1 MPVQCDIV
9 TQEKSVFSGE
19 VDYVSLPGAEG
30 RMGILPNHSPLLTTL
45 AHGEVIVRHGDGEE
59 TYYAVGG
66 GFVEIQP
73 EKIIILADS
82 AESAG
87 EINVERA
94 LKARERAEK
103 FMAEGVPEDPDHYAQ
118 MRASLLRAQ
127 IRIDVAHRRR
137 HHTTLPTGRDMRE
150 TEV

>member
-19 VDYVSLPGAEG
+19 VVYVSLPGSEG

-45 AHGEVIVRHGDGEE
+45 THGEVIVRHEGGKE

-66 GFVEIQP
+66 GFAEIQP
-73 EKIIILADS
+73 EKIIVLADS
-82 AESAG
+82 AESAD
-87 EINVERA
+87 EINLERA
-94 LKARERAEK
+94 QKARERAEK
-103 FMAEGVPEDPDHYAQ
+103 FMAEGVPDNPDHYAQ

-137 HHTTLPTGRDMRE
+137 RHTTLPTGRDMRE
-150 TEV
+150 MET

>member
-30 RMGILPNHSPLLTTL
+30 RMGILPNHSALLTTL
-45 AHGEVIVRHGDGEE
+45 AHGEVVVRHGGEE

-66 GFVEIQP
+66 GFAEIQP

-82 AESAG
+82 AESVD
-87 EINVERA
+87 EINIERA

-103 FMAEGVPEDPDHYAQ
+103 FMAEGVPEDPEYYAQ
-118 MRASLLRAQ
+118 IRASLLRAQ
-127 IRIDVAHRRR
+127 VRIDVAHRHRR
-137 HHTTLPTGRDMRE
+137 HTTLPQGREMGE
-150 TEV
+150 MEA